1 MLGGRWTLLSFT
13 AVTTLAMAACG
24 ASRGGSDA
32 APAPAAPAAAD
43 ASGSSSS
50 SSSGGTSTSSTPA
63 QEGSEGSGE
72 AGVGDD
78 GGLDASDGG
87 AAPRA
92 DIPAISCSDTVGAVY
107 ATPSGLPAMTMALRG
122 TIVSCAQD
130 VSYTVLDVTEKL
142 AAKSVTGVVP
152 TSGANFYRIAY
163 RTYRDDGVPGVS
175 TAGVWLPTTPRA
187 LPMPVIAVGHPTEGL
202 NASSAPSMNSTS
214 LDDLALPWASQGFA
228 VIATDYAGLG
238 NAGVQGYTDN
248 HDQAHS
254 LLDSVRALRALL
266 DPGAL
271 DQQVLLVGYSQ
282 GGGAVLASQ
291 GLASSYGAAGNVVA
305 AVVFAAEYFARNDSF
320 GYQQLLENPT
330 ELSIVTGVT
339 RPVVAATRDYA
350 FSYNVLGASSAT
362 VTFPSSLQS
371 GIQSSIM
378 SMGEV
383 PFGGYLQGVA
393 PTVNDLFDDGFR
405 TSLLA
410 CLGSPV
416 VAADG
421 GEAAATCSGVASQFY
436 AWMQNDLVAPDPG
449 GAPVLYVQG
458 LADTVMPPD
467 QEAACNI
474 DLLQAAGVDVQVC
487 VDTPAEHTTVVP
499 RNVAFAL
506 QWSLAKLYGGTLP
519 AYPSTG
525 SMPACQP

>member
-1 MLGGRWTLLSFT
+1 MLGGRWTLLSLT
-13 AVTTLAMAACG
+13 AAAMLAGTACG
-24 ASRGGSDA
+24 ASKGAGDPAPPPAASA
-32 APAPAAPAAAD
+32 APD
-43 ASGSSSS
+43 ASSSS
-50 SSSGGTSTSSTPA
+50 SSSGGGSGSSSGGA
-63 QEGSEGSGE
+63 QEGSEGNGD
-72 AGVGDD
+72 AGDD
-78 GGLDASDGG
+78 GRLDASDAG
-87 AAPRA
+87 APRA
-92 DIPAISCSDTVGAVY
+92 DIPAIACPDTVGAVY
-107 ATPSGLPAMTMALRG
+107 ATPTGLPAMAMDLRG
-122 TIVSCAQD
+122 TILTCAQD
-130 VSYTVLDVTEKL
+130 VSYTLTDVTAKL
-142 AAKSVTGVVP
+142 AAKSVTGVVA
-152 TSGANFYRIAY
+152 TSGMNFYRIAY

-175 TAGVWLPTTPRA
+175 TAGVYLPTTPRA

-202 NASSAPSMNSTS
+202 ATSVTPSENATS
-214 LDDLALPWASQGFA
+214 LDDLALPWVAHGFV
-228 VIATDYAGLG
+228 VIATDYAGQG

-266 DPGAL
+266 DPSVL
-271 DQQVLLVGYSQ
+271 DQRVLLVGYSQ

-291 GLASSYGAAGNVVA
+291 GLAASYGVAGNVVA
-305 AVVFAAEYFARNDSF
+305 TVVFAAEYFGRNDSF

-330 ELSIVTGVT
+330 ELTIVTGVT

-350 FSYNVLGASSAT
+350 FSYNVLGASSAG
-362 VTFPSSLQS
+362 VTFPASLQS

-393 PTVNDLFDDGFR
+393 PTVGDLFDEGFR
-405 TSLLA
+405 TSMLA

-416 VAADG
+416 VAEDG
-421 GEAAATCSGVASQFY
+421 GAATATCSGVASQFHT
-436 AWMQNDLVAPDPG
+436 WMQNDLVAPDPA

-474 DLLQAAGVDVQVC
+474 AELQAAGVDVQVC

-499 RNVAFAL
+499 RNVGFAL
-506 QWSLAKLYGGTLP
+506 QWSEAKLYGTALP
-519 AYPSTG
+519 AYSSTG